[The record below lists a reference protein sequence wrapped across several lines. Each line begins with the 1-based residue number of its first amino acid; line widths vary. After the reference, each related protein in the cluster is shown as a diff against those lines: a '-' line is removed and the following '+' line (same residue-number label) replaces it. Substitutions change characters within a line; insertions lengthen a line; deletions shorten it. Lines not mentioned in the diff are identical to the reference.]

1 MNSNIAL
8 AGTAV
13 AVSSSL
19 ALGYFIGK
27 FYGSRRY
34 AEDYIQKPIRAIKRT
49 EGLKVFLDY
58 VAEYSTPEHPAVT
71 ELREL
76 MCEKLKGF
84 ETKATGPN
92 ETSFL
97 TQLAKAIGAKRVLE
111 VGTFAGT
118 TTLSIA
124 LALPTDGEM
133 VTIDFKDELV

>member
-13 AVSSSL
+13 VVCLSL
-19 ALGYFIGK
+19 ALGYLIGK

-71 ELREL
+71 ELREVDIL
-76 MCEKLKGF
+76 RFQLKSVREKVQKN
-84 ETKATGPN
+84 KNKP
-92 ETSFL
+92 
-97 TQLAKAIGAKRVLE
+97 
-111 VGTFAGT
+111 
-118 TTLSIA
+118 
-124 LALPTDGEM
+124 
-133 VTIDFKDELV
+133 